1 MKNIVFLL
9 IGNIRYDGRVLKE
22 IATLRKVGHKVTLI
36 VSNFDVDD
44 NVANYNFDIVVMKR
58 NNGGSLFVKFLR
70 TFFYF

>member
-22 IATLRKVGHKVTLI
+22 IATLRKAGHKVTLI

-58 NNGGSLFVKFLR
+58 NNG
-70 TFFYF
+70 